1 MSFLN
6 TDIMSLHAKLV
17 NKEVTATELVEQ
29 AFAQYEAVDGDVHA
43 FISTNKEKALEQ
55 AKAVDSEGV
64 QVGEYL
70 KGIPVALK
78 DNILIKG
85 EKATA
90 GSHYLE
96 NYEAI
101 FDSTV
106 YSKLQEAGA
115 IVIGKTNMDE
125 FAMGGTTE
133 TSYFGKTANPWNLA
147 KVPGG
152 SSGGSAASVAS
163 GQVPAALGSD
173 TGGSIRQPASFTG
186 LVGMK
191 PSYGLVSRFGL
202 VAMSGSFD
210 TVGPMT
216 RTVKDNAAVL
226 QAVAGYDEAEMTSLP
241 DEVEDYLENI
251 DAGVEG
257 LTIGLVEEFADH
269 EALSSEVKE
278 LIQAAV
284 DALEAQ
290 GAQVKTISLPH
301 AVYAD
306 DLYTLIGRAES
317 VTSMH
322 RYDGIRFGYRSENY
336 DDLESLYVNSRTEAF
351 GTETKDR
358 IVEGA
363 YIISKERI
371 DDYFF
376 KATQVRTLLKED
388 FDKAYEEVDVIITP
402 ITADVAHDLGSIRD
416 EQVDAM
422 ETALAAMVNLAGLPA
437 LTLPVG
443 QIQGL
448 PVGMQII
455 GQFQDEAR
463 LYQAGQAFQSA
474 TDHHKAHAEM
484 NGGNE

>member
-1 MSFLN
+1 MSFFN
-6 TDIMSLHAKLV
+6 TDIMSLHEKLV
-17 NKEVTATELVEQ
+17 NKEVTAEDLVEQ
-29 AFAQYEAVDGDVHA
+29 AFAQIEATDGDVHA
-43 FISTNKEKALEQ
+43 FISTNKEKAQKQ
-55 AKAVDSEGV
+55 AQAIDSEGI
-64 QVGEYL
+64 QEGEYL

-90 GSHYLE
+90 GSQYLE

-133 TSYFGKTANPWNLA
+133 TSYFGPVANPWDLS

-216 RTVKDNAAVL
+216 RTVKDNAIVL
-226 QAVAGYDEAEMTSLP
+226 QAIAGHDEAEMTSLP
-241 DEVEDYLENI
+241 DQVEDYLENI

-257 LTIGLVEEFADH
+257 LTIGIVDEFVNH
-269 EALSSEVKE
+269 EAISSGVKE
-278 LIQAAV
+278 LVQTAIE
-284 DALEAQ
+284 ALKAQ
-290 GAQVKTISLPH
+290 GAQIKTISLPH
-301 AVYAD
+301 ALYAN
-306 DLYTLIGRAES
+306 DLYALIGRAES
-317 VTSMH
+317 FTSMH
-322 RYDGIRFGYRSENY
+322 RYDGIRFGHRTENY

-351 GTETKDR
+351 GSETKDR

-363 YIISKERI
+363 YIISKDRI

-376 KATQVRTLLKED
+376 KAAQVRTLLKED
-388 FDKAYEEVDVIITP
+388 FSKAYEEVDVIITP
-402 ITADVAHDLGSIRD
+402 ITADAAHDLASEREERVD
-416 EQVDAM
+416 EL
-422 ETALAAMVNLAGLPA
+422 ETTLAAMVNLAGLPA

-443 QIQGL
+443 QVQGL
-448 PVGMQII
+448 PAGMQII
-455 GQFQDEAR
+455 GQVKDEAR
-463 LYQAGQAFQSA
+463 LYQVGQAFQTT
-474 TDHHKAHAEM
+474 TDHHKVHAEM
-484 NGGNE
+484 NGGN

>member
-1 MSFLN
+1 MSFFN
-6 TDIMSLHAKLV
+6 TDIMSLHEKLV
-17 NKEVTATELVEQ
+17 NKEVTAADLVEQ
-29 AFAQYEAVDGDVHA
+29 AFAQIEATDGDVQA

-55 AKAVDSEGV
+55 AQAIDSEGI
-64 QVGEYL
+64 QEGEYL

-78 DNILIKG
+78 DNILVKG

-90 GSHYLE
+90 GSQYLE

-115 IVIGKTNMDE
+115 VVIGKTNMDE

-133 TSYFGKTANPWNLA
+133 TSYFGQTANPWDLS

-152 SSGGSAASVAS
+152 SSGGSAASVAA

-216 RTVKDNAAVL
+216 LTVKDNAVVL
-226 QAVAGYDEAEMTSLP
+226 QAIAGHDEAEMTSLP
-241 DEVEDYLENI
+241 DQTADFLENI

-257 LTIGLVEEFADH
+257 LTIGIVDEFVNH
-269 EALSSEVKE
+269 EAISSDVKE
-278 LIQAAV
+278 LVQAAI
-284 DALEAQ
+284 DTLTAQ
-290 GAQVKTISLPH
+290 GAQVKAVSLPH
-301 AVYAD
+301 ALYAN
-306 DLYTLIGRAES
+306 DLYALIGRAES
-317 VTSMH
+317 FTSMH
-322 RYDGIRFGYRSENY
+322 RYDGIRFGHRAESYE
-336 DDLESLYVNSRTEAF
+336 DLETLYVNSRTEAF
-351 GTETKDR
+351 GSETKDR

-363 YIISKERI
+363 YIISKSRI

-388 FDKAYEEVDVIITP
+388 FNKAYEEVDVIITP
-402 ITADVAHDLGSIRD
+402 ITADAAHDLAGDRE
-416 EQVDAM
+416 EQVDEL

-443 QIQGL
+443 QVQGL

-455 GQFQDEAR
+455 GQFKDEAR
-463 LYQAGQAFQSA
+463 LYQVGQAFQTT

-484 NGGNE
+484 NGGN